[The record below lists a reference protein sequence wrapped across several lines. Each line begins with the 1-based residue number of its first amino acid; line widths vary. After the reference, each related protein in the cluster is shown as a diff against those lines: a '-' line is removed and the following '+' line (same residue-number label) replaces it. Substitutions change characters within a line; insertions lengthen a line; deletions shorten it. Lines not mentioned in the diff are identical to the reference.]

1 MRYVRLY
8 LYFIRFS
15 LSRAFEFRVD
25 FYFRVA
31 MDCIYYA
38 VSIAFFAVL
47 YTRTG
52 LVGGWTVDQAY
63 VFACGFMFVDA
74 VFMTVFANNL
84 WMLPIFVN
92 KGDLDYYL
100 VRPVSSLFFLSLREF
115 AANSFLNLVIAGGLV
130 AWSLL
135 RYPEPIGPA
144 RAAVFVL
151 LLLDGVFVTYLLR
164 LLFITPVFW
173 LHSGRGLDEL
183 HFSMEK
189 LGERPHQIYTGWLRG
204 MLLTVVPFAFL
215 SSVPSHVLFEGLT
228 AARLLH
234 IAAVT
239 AGLFAVAVW
248 FWRRGLRAYSS
259 ASS

>member
-1 MRYVRLY
+1 MRYLRLY
-8 LYFIRFS
+8 LHFLRFS
-15 LSRAFEFRVD
+15 FSRAFEFRLD
-25 FYFRVA
+25 FYFRIV
-31 MDCIYYA
+31 MDCVYYA
-38 VSIAFFAVL
+38 VSVGFFAVL

-52 LVGGWTVDQAY
+52 LVGGWTLDQAY
-63 VFACGFMFVDA
+63 VFACGYMFVDA
-74 VFMTVFANNL
+74 INMTVVANNM

-115 AANSFLNLVIAGGLV
+115 AANSAVNLVIAAGLL
-130 AWSLL
+130 AWAIW
-135 RYPEPIGPA
+135 RYPEPLGAA
-144 RAAVFVL
+144 RVAVFL
-151 LLLDGVFVTYLLR
+151 LLLLNGAFITYLLR

-183 HFSMEK
+183 NFTVEK

-204 MLLTVVPFAFL
+204 VLLTAVPFAFL
-215 SSVPSHVLFEGLT
+215 SSVPSHVLFSGLT
-228 AARLLH
+228 AWRLVH
-234 IAAVT
+234 VT
-239 AGLFAVAVW
+239 GVTGGLFAVAVW

>member
-25 FYFRVA
+25 FYFRVV

-47 YTRTG
+47 YTQTG
-52 LVGGWTVDQAY
+52 LVGGWTADQAY
-63 VFACGFMFVDA
+63 IFACGYMFVDA
-74 VFMTVFANNL
+74 IHMTVFANNL

-130 AWSLL
+130 AWSIW
-135 RYPEPIGPA
+135 RYPEPLGAA
-144 RAAVFVL
+144 RVAVFAVL
-151 LLLDGVFVTYLLR
+151 LLNGAFVMYVLR

-183 HFSMEK
+183 NFAIEK
-189 LGERPHQIYTGWLRG
+189 LGERPHQIYTAWLRG
-204 MLLTVVPFAFL
+204 ILLTVVPFAMI
-215 SSVPSHVLFEGLT
+215 SSVPSHALFSGPT
-228 AARLLH
+228 AELLLH
-234 IAAVT
+234 VTAVT
-239 AGLFAVAVW
+239 AGLFAVALW
-248 FWRRGLRAYSS
+248 LWRRGLRAYSS